1 MSMKNKGWRACLD
14 TSAVTFV
21 IRPSEESVTNQ
32 YGALEGW
39 GRGQEA
45 ALDRKDSVWQT
56 QLVEVVTEP
65 PVQEGD
71 AAPDSAHS
79 CTPVRLRALGTS
91 WFSENDGEMFFS
103 FSVPCSWSAELR
115 SHSGCSLLGP
125 GTKQRQQ
132 EVSPC

>member
-1 MSMKNKGWRACLD
+1 MKNKGWRACLD

-71 AAPDSAHS
+71 ADPDSAHAS
-79 CTPVRLRALGTS
+79 
-91 WFSENDGEMFFS
+91 
-103 FSVPCSWSAELR
+103 
-115 SHSGCSLLGP
+115 
-125 GTKQRQQ
+125 
-132 EVSPC
+132 SPASSRHFLVFRK